1 MELIFLYH
9 LLVPEGCHEDIFQCF
24 KLCKMKDTLGAL
36 CDAATESSFS
46 LALFM
51 CLSFIFNKH
60 NHAVHPLSAYLANL
74 LTMNLCAPSGV
85 SSIFIDI
92 HQISRSSDV
101 ACWLFFPAA
110 LVADELNCLS
120 DVISSC
126 QKAYLTQKSIL
137 YSESMKSHN
146 TVTPAANSIVIYS
159 CLLRANY
166 LSITHFLRLYLGAF
180 PRNG

>member
-1 MELIFLYH
+1 M
-9 LLVPEGCHEDIFQCF
+9 QCCPRVF
-24 KLCKMKDTLGAL
+24 ILT
-36 CDAATESSFS
+36 SPIYVS
-46 LALFM
+46 LF
-51 CLSFIFNKH
+51 FIFNKH

-92 HQISRSSDV
+92 HQIRRSSDV
-101 ACWLFFPAA
+101 ANWLFFFFFAAVAAA
-110 LVADELNCLS
+110 LVAEELNCLS

-146 TVTPAANSIVIYS
+146 TVPAAANSIVIYR

-166 LSITHFLRLYLGAF
+166 VSVTNFLRSYLGAF
-180 PRNG
+180 PGMGNQHMIYMISKTLNNNPSP